1 MRGMIIAPARR
12 VAGLLPLPGDKSISH
27 RAALLAAVARG
38 TTTISNFLVG
48 ADCLSTLSCLQQLGV
63 AIERD
68 GTNVRVRGGTGLSA
82 PDAPLDCGNSG
93 STIRMLT
100 GLLASYNFTSELT
113 GDESL
118 RARPMKRIIA
128 PLTAMGAQ
136 IESQNGYAPLRLT
149 GCAPLTAIN
158 YETPVAS
165 AQVKSCV
172 LLAGLGANGR
182 TTVSEKTTT
191 RDHTERMLQWF
202 GMEVTET
209 QTAAAHIVS
218 IDGPARLT
226 ARDVAVPGDVSSAA
240 FFLVA
245 AALLPGSELVLPNV
259 GLNPTRAQIVA
270 TLRDL
275 GADII
280 VEDTREEANE
290 PIGTLRARGRNTLAP
305 ATPQA
310 NILRGATVA
319 QMIDEMPALAVL
331 GTQIEGGLTVRDA
344 AELRV
349 KESDRIAAIVKNLR
363 AMGVEVE
370 EYPDGFCVNG
380 PVKLQGAQLES
391 FGDHRIAMAFSI
403 AALIAAGP
411 SEIVGAD
418 CAAVSFPEFFQL
430 LESVTQR

>member
-1 MRGMIIAPARR
+1 MIIAPARR
-12 VAGLLPLPGDKSISH
+12 VAGVLSLPGDKSISH

-38 TTTISNFLVG
+38 TTTISNFLAG
-48 ADCLSTLSCLQQLGV
+48 ADCFSTLSCLQQLGV
-63 AIERD
+63 KVERD
-68 GTNVRVRGGTGLSA
+68 GTTARIDGAGLSA
-82 PDAPLDCGNSG
+82 PVAPLDCGNSG

-100 GLLASYNFTSELT
+100 GLLASYNFTCELT

-136 IESQNGYAPLRLT
+136 IASQDGYAPLRLK

-191 RDHTERMLQWF
+191 RDHTERMLRWF
-202 GMEVTET
+202 GVEVVET
-209 QTAAAHIVS
+209 QTDETHTVS
-218 IDGPARLT
+218 INGPARLT
-226 ARDVAVPGDVSSAA
+226 ARDLAVPGDVSSAA

-245 AALLPGSELVLPNV
+245 AALLPDSELILPNV
-259 GLNPTRAQIVA
+259 GLNPTRAQIVD
-270 TLRDL
+270 TLRYL
-275 GADII
+275 GADIT
-280 VEDTREEANE
+280 VDDTREEANE
-290 PIGTLRARGRNTLAP
+290 PVGTLRARGRDTLAP

-349 KESDRIAAIVKNLR
+349 KESDRIATIVRNLR
-363 AMGVEVE
+363 AMGAEVE
-370 EYPDGFCVNG
+370 EYPDGFRVNG
-380 PVKLQGAQLES
+380 PVKLKGALIES
-391 FGDHRIAMAFSI
+391 YGDHRIAMAFSI
-403 AALIAAGP
+403 AALIADGP

-418 CAAVSFPEFFQL
+418 CAAVSFPNFFQL
-430 LESVTQR
+430 LESVAQR